1 MPFSSVRVQL
11 WFLQNKN
18 LDFSLFRNFYSIFVI
33 QKPVSLVPLYFLPT
47 LKMSMMTFMKRE
59 NKNLGFHLSKTWQ
72 ILMHFARALHQA
84 YTSVFLKSDVCVFST
99 TLKIGATFNRMIIKK
114 ANYFF

>member
-18 LDFSLFRNFYSIFVI
+18 LDISHFRNFYSIFVI
-33 QKPVSLVPLYFLPT
+33 KKPVSLVPLYFLPT

-99 TLKIGATFNRMIIKK
+99 TLKIDATFNRMIIKK
-114 ANYFF
+114 PNNFV